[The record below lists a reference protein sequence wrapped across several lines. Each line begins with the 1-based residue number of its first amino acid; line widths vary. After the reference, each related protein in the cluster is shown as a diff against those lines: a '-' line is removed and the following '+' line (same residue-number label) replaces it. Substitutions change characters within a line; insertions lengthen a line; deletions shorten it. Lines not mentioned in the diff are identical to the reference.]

1 MHREGMHRSAPRTA
15 SERKAN
21 PVQFQYW
28 TGFKPP
34 DYAEGIVEVIDMRR
48 KPYGMICPITRACE
62 LLEPRWTIAIIVSMW
77 AGASKFNEI
86 RREIGSISPSILSK
100 RLKDL
105 EELGLV
111 ERLDDP
117 ATGAVDYVRTPMA
130 LALEPALA
138 ALSDWAQQNVDA
150 ELALRT
156 TTASNVM
163 WKIRAHFDTDALP
176 QRRIVMRFHFDD
188 KDLKFNTYWVLCN
201 PGAPVEICS
210 SIPDYDVD
218 LYVDTNVK
226 SLSAIMVGR
235 SSFARE
241 IELSRLYM
249 SGDPVLER
257 STDQWFLKGW
267 CSQRL
272 DDIKQLPEPMMEKAV
287 STA

>member
-1 MHREGMHRSAPRTA
+1 MRHEGKHGSASQTDSQFEAYPLL
-15 SERKAN
+15 
-21 PVQFQYW
+21 FQYW
-28 TGFKPP
+28 TVFEPP
-34 DYAEGIVEVIDMRR
+34 EYANETMEVLVVRR

-62 LLEPRWTIAIIVSMW
+62 LLEPRWTIAIIVAMW

-156 TTASNVM
+156 TTASNLM

-188 KDLKFNTYWVLCN
+188 KGLKFNTYWVLCN

-218 LYVDTNVK
+218 LYIDTNVK
-226 SLSAIMVGR
+226 SLSAIMIGR

-241 IELSRLYM
+241 IDLSRLYM
-249 SGDPVLER
+249 SGDPVLQR
-257 STDQWFLKGW
+257 NTDQWFLKGW
-267 CSQRL
+267 CSQRV
-272 DDIKQLPEPMMEKAV
+272 DQIKELPETLMENAV